1 MYGEPVAVMVR
12 YAKIPVSAVTDDLLK
27 ECQRLFKAH
36 YGYWSS
42 KGPQP
47 GQAIGLPLSKLREY
61 LIGDSAWIATAR
73 EQDELIGYAMVVVI
87 PNAQG
92 PISWVT
98 QLVVH
103 ADFQNQLVGSII
115 LNSIWGFSNHYAWG
129 IASANPFAVRALEK
143 ATRRRC
149 DPIYTRKRLPTLQR
163 VLRQIPYL
171 RDAPIEIDM
180 NKSIV
185 DTAFYQDLS
194 LVSNRLNKIKAKDS
208 WLLGNIDEGQEW
220 LAVTFREQEQ
230 IRWSDE
236 EFAKF
241 TKGSHDIVHQAYE
254 RMAAGNPQQ
263 NHSWASPK
271 HAKTEIAFILDHTK
285 LKPNSSVLDFGCGG
299 GRHSMALAEQGF
311 DVLGIDFSA
320 SSIDRARSETNGSNP
335 EFLVADC
342 QTAKIERQFDLG
354 LCLYDVVGSFPDDPA
369 NEAIIRNLT
378 EHIKPGGY
386 VAISVMSY
394 EYVEKI
400 AKHISNNGNLQ
411 EKIAALHA
419 NNIMQSTGNI
429 FNPDYFLLDKNAKVV
444 YRRETFDEGAELP
457 VELVVRDRRYDRIE
471 IENICA
477 AAGLDVE
484 ICGFVRA
491 GNFGIANEPDTEAT
505 KEILVIAR
513 KRLI

>member
-36 YGYWSS
+36 YGYWSG

-47 GQAIGLPLSKLREY
+47 GQAIGLPLSKLRED
-61 LIGDSAWIATAR
+61 LIEDSAWIATAR

-115 LNSIWGFSNHYAWG
+115 LSSIWGFSNHYAWG
-129 IASANPFAVRALEK
+129 IASANPFAIRALEK

-163 VLRQIPYL
+163 ILRQIPYL
-171 RDAPIEIDM
+171 RDAPIEIDV

-194 LVSNRLNKIKAKDS
+194 LVSNRLDKIKAKDS
-208 WLLGNIDEGQEW
+208 WLLGNINEGQEW

-241 TKGSHDIVHQAYE
+241 TKGSHDI
-254 RMAAGNPQQ
+254 
-263 NHSWASPK
+263 
-271 HAKTEIAFILDHTK
+271 
-285 LKPNSSVLDFGCGG
+285 
-299 GRHSMALAEQGF
+299 
-311 DVLGIDFSA
+311 
-320 SSIDRARSETNGSNP
+320 
-335 EFLVADC
+335 
-342 QTAKIERQFDLG
+342 
-354 LCLYDVVGSFPDDPA
+354 
-369 NEAIIRNLT
+369 
-378 EHIKPGGY
+378 
-386 VAISVMSY
+386 
-394 EYVEKI
+394 
-400 AKHISNNGNLQ
+400 
-411 EKIAALHA
+411 
-419 NNIMQSTGNI
+419 
-429 FNPDYFLLDKNAKVV
+429 
-444 YRRETFDEGAELP
+444 
-457 VELVVRDRRYDRIE
+457 
-471 IENICA
+471 
-477 AAGLDVE
+477 
-484 ICGFVRA
+484 
-491 GNFGIANEPDTEAT
+491 
-505 KEILVIAR
+505 
-513 KRLI
+513 